1 MSAKQPAPLP
11 VIIDTD
17 PGLDDAL
24 AILVALASPEFAV
37 EGIVTVAGNLGL
49 DITTRNALRV
59 LALCERTDI
68 PVVVGAE
75 MPLERLP
82 INAASIHGDDGLGG
96 VAFPETTVAPL
107 AVDPVAWTAER
118 IAAHPPG
125 ALHVLA
131 LGPMTNLAR
140 LIRERPEAA
149 QRLGGIVAM
158 GGAVRDR
165 GNITPFAEFNIAAD
179 PEAADVVLRAGLP
192 LTLVPLDVTRR
203 VGADGQWAR
212 RLAEAGGPI
221 AAMAAQ
227 CVTAYIANIIAH
239 SAKTRPND
247 PQEMPL
253 CPLHDPCVMI
263 FQARPDLF
271 TTERLPIRVIT
282 DRSPADGATVIDAAN
297 GTLVDVLTGA
307 DSQGALE
314 WVAGRLGLAARLAR

>member
-1 MSAKQPAPLP
+1 MNASTSLP

-24 AILVALASPEFAV
+24 AILVALASPEFSV

-49 DITTRNALRV
+49 DVTTRNALRI
-59 LALCERTDI
+59 LALCERQDI

-82 INAASIHGDDGLGG
+82 IDAASIHGVDGLGG
-96 VAFPETTVAPL
+96 IAFPEAVAAPL
-107 AVDPVAWTAER
+107 AVDAVAWMAAR

-125 ALHVLA
+125 TLRILA
-131 LGPMTNLAR
+131 LGPLTNLAR
-140 LIRERPEAA
+140 LVRERPEAA
-149 QRLGGIVAM
+149 RRLGGVVAM

-165 GNITPFAEFNIAAD
+165 GNITPSAEFNVAAD

-203 VGADGQWAR
+203 VGADGDWAR
-212 RLAEAGGPI
+212 RLAESSGPV
-221 AAMAAQ
+221 AAMAAR
-227 CVTAYIANIIAH
+227 CVTAYIGNIVAH
-239 SAKTRPND
+239 SARARPNGQ
-247 PQEMPL
+247 QELPL

-271 TTERLPIRVIT
+271 TTERLPIRVVT
-282 DRSPADGATVIDAAN
+282 DRSPADGATVIDPAEGA
-297 GTLVDVLTGA
+297 LVDVLTGV
-307 DSQGALE
+307 DSEGALA
-314 WVAGRLGLAARLAR
+314 WVAGRLGAAGRLAG